1 MSTSSHFAY
10 LIEKIRNSWS
20 LLRMTLAKDSAVYY
34 PERYYYSLSNL
45 DAFALEEQAKK
56 RGRRTSQT
64 GSFAPVITLLTKP
77 TRYPF

>member
-34 PERYYYSLSNL
+34 PERYYYSLRNL
-45 DAFALEEQAKK
+45 DAFALALGACCVKF
-56 RGRRTSQT
+56 
-64 GSFAPVITLLTKP
+64 GSRI
-77 TRYPF
+77 RID